1 MDTKPQ
7 ESQEMAPPQTDAKP
21 TKPDGRKKPR
31 SEAQQAATVKALAAM
46 RAKRDQLDQEKRE
59 KKEVIKKA
67 KKVVED
73 KILKDDVGFVMKN
86 DFESLKKELY
96 ELKGLYAASQQQAKP
111 EKPTPA
117 PKQERIVERVI
128 ERVPERSTT
137 PTRLTGHA
145 LLDKVFGF

>member
-1 MDTKPQ
+1 MEPKPQ
-7 ESQEMAPPQTDAKP
+7 EAQAPQATPAP
-21 TKPDGRKKPR
+21 TKPKRER
-31 SEAQQAATVKALAAM
+31 SEAQKAATVKALAAM

-86 DFESLKKELY
+86 DFEALKKELF
-96 ELKGLYAASQQQAKP
+96 ELKGLYAATQQQVK
-111 EKPTPA
+111 EKPA
-117 PKQERIVERVI
+117 PVQPKERVVERVI

>member
-1 MDTKPQ
+1 MEPKPQ
-7 ESQEMAPPQTDAKP
+7 ESQEAEP
-21 TKPDGRKKPR
+21 TQATPKSKKPR

-46 RAKRDQLDQEKRE
+46 RAKRDVLDQEKRE

-96 ELKGLYAASQQQAKP
+96 ELKGLMSASHKP
-111 EKPTPA
+111 EKPL